1 MSDPAKPY
9 NNSTDAN
16 EKEFAGLAN
25 TQTNKVTTQHQEDAS
40 TATGPTATGTGVA
53 GPSRTPSSGGDDSVA
68 DLRERQAWSHKL
80 QNPLAGIDPEELA
93 NMGEAY
99 TRKHNIGVKK
109 GESGGVSE
117 EDIRAFRL
125 GAVIAGNPQ
134 LYTGGTSA
142 EPSTEGAVQP
152 QMEGASSS
160 QEKQVYGGGPFY
172 DQLTDNERDVLA
184 REETHKWSNPKQLYA
199 VIVICSLS
207 AAVQGMDETVVNGAQ
222 IFYKAAFKIDDDN
235 SSYDSWI
242 VGLCNSA
249 PYLCCAFIGC
259 WLTEPMNKRFGRK
272 GTVLI
277 ACIISAAACFW
288 QAFTNT
294 WYHMFIARFFLG
306 LGIGPKS
313 ATTPIFAAECA
324 PPKLRG
330 ALVMQWQMWTAFGI
344 MVGFIAD
351 LAFYFVPDHGIQLGL
366 NWRLMMGSAMIPALI
381 VIALIHTCV
390 ESPRWYLTKN
400 RHADAYDAICR
411 LRFEKVQAAR
421 DLFYMQTLLEAEE
434 EILHG
439 KKKAAEAAGQ
449 SRGRSLLHELFGIR
463 RNRNAVIASEIVM
476 FLQQF
481 CGVNLLAYYSSQI
494 FLDAKLSEVNAL
506 GASVGWGVINWL
518 FAIPAIYTIDTFG
531 RRNLLLT
538 TFPLMALF
546 LLLTGFSFWIPNPE
560 DGSSHAQTACVAL
573 GMYLFGIVYSP
584 GEGPVPFTYSAE
596 AYPLYLRPIG
606 MSLATATTWFFNFV
620 LSVTWPSLLLAFK
633 PQGAFGFYAAW
644 NIIGFFAV
652 LLFMPETKAK
662 TLEELDSVFS
672 VSLRRRAAYGWAQF
686 LYFFRRYVFFGG
698 KSVVAPE
705 EPIAEEFQ
713 HIQVPHYEK
722 HQYTQETQRDATARV

>member
-1 MSDPAKPY
+1 MADPYSKEAGKVNPGL
-9 NNSTDAN
+9 NNAHAN
-16 EKEFAGLAN
+16 K
-25 TQTNKVTTQHQEDAS
+25 AS
-40 TATGPTATGTGVA
+40 TSHYEGYGENMSTTTGPTAHGA
-53 GPSRTPSSGGDDSVA
+53 GPSRTPSSGGNDSEA

-80 QNPLAGIDPEELA
+80 QNPLAGIAPEELA

-99 TRKHNIGVKK
+99 ARKHNVGVPKEG
-109 GESGGVSE
+109 GEVSE

-134 LYTGGTSA
+134 MYTGGASA
-142 EPSTEGAVQP
+142 
-152 QMEGASSS
+152 ASSEQEVAAAARS
-160 QEKQVYGGGPFY
+160 GSGGSGGSGSTPAQEKQVYGGGPFY
-172 DQLTDNERDVLA
+172 DQLTDREREVLA
-184 REETHKWSNPKQLYA
+184 REETHKWSNPRQLYS
-199 VIVICSLS
+199 VIIICSLS

-222 IFYKAAFKIDDDN
+222 IFYKNEFGIGDPN
-235 SSYDSWI
+235 SSRDSWL

-272 GTVLI
+272 GTVFI
-277 ACIISAAACFW
+277 ACVISALACFW

-294 WYHMFIARFFLG
+294 WYHMFIARFCLG

-344 MVGFIAD
+344 MVGYVAD
-351 LAFYFVPDHGIQLGL
+351 LAFYFVPAHGIKQGL
-366 NWRLMMGSAMIPALI
+366 NWRLMMGSAMIPAVMVCL
-381 VIALIHTCV
+381 LIHTCV

-400 RHADAYDAICR
+400 RHADAYAAICR

-421 DLFYMQTLLEAEE
+421 DLFYMHTLLEAER

-439 KKKAAEAAGQ
+439 KNEAAKANGKK
-449 SRGRSLLHELFGIR
+449 GGHNWLKELFTVR
-463 RNRNAVIASEIVM
+463 RNRNAMIASEIVM
-476 FLQQF
+476 FMQQF
-481 CGVNLLAYYSSQI
+481 CGVNVIAYYSTQI
-494 FLDAKLSEVNAL
+494 FLDANLSEVSAL

-538 TFPLMALF
+538 TFPLMSLF
-546 LLLTGFSFWIPNPE
+546 LLFAGFSFWIPA
-560 DGSSHAQTACVAL
+560 DSDARVACVAL
-573 GMYLFGIVYSP
+573 GVYLFGIVYSP

-633 PQGAFGFYAAW
+633 PQGAFGWYAAW
-644 NIIGFFAV
+644 NIIGFIAV
-652 LLFMPETKAK
+652 LLLLPETKAK
-662 TLEELDSVFS
+662 TLEELDAVFS
-672 VSLRRRAAYGWAQF
+672 VPLRRRVAHGMAQF
-686 LYFFRRYVFFGG
+686 RYFFQRYVFCGG
-698 KSVVAPE
+698 RSVEAPP

-713 HIQVPHYEK
+713 HLHAPEYEK
-722 HQYTQETQRDATARV
+722 QQYQQESQRDATARV

>member
-1 MSDPAKPY
+1 MSDPAKPS
-9 NNSTDAN
+9 NNGAGAN
-16 EKEFAGLAN
+16 EKELAGLAN
-25 TQTNKVTTQHQEDAS
+25 TQTNKVSTQHHEDAS
-40 TATGPTATGTGVA
+40 TTTGPTATGTGVA
-53 GPSRTPSSGGDDSVA
+53 GPSRTPSSGGDDSAA

-99 TRKHNIGVKK
+99 CRKHNIVT
-109 GESGGVSE
+109 GESGAVSD
-117 EDIRAFRL
+117 EDVRAFRL

-134 LYTGGTSA
+134 LYAGGASATSS
-142 EPSTEGAVQP
+142 STEGVVQP
-152 QMEGASSS
+152 QTEGVASSS

-172 DQLTDNERDVLA
+172 DQLTEREREVLA
-184 REETHKWSNPKQLYA
+184 REETHKWSNPKQLYS
-199 VIVICSLS
+199 VIIICSLS

-222 IFYKAAFKIDDDN
+222 IFYKDAFKINDPN
-235 SSYDSWI
+235 SSRDSWLI
-242 VGLCNSA
+242 GLCNSA

-259 WLTEPMNKRFGRK
+259 WLTEPLNKRFGRK

-277 ACIISAAACFW
+277 ACVISAAACFW

-294 WYHMFIARFFLG
+294 WYHMFIARFCLG

-313 ATTPIFAAECA
+313 ATTPMFAAECA

-344 MVGFIAD
+344 MVGYVAD
-351 LAFYFVPDHGIQLGL
+351 LAFYFVPDHGVELGL
-366 NWRLMMGSAMIPALI
+366 NWRLMMGSAMIPAVI
-381 VIALIHTCV
+381 VVCLIHTCV

-400 RHADAYDAICR
+400 RHSDAFASICR

-421 DLFYMQTLLEAEE
+421 DLFYMHTLLEAER

-439 KKKAAEAAGQ
+439 KNKAAHAAGK
-449 SRGRSLLHELFGIR
+449 SRGHSLVKELFTVR
-463 RNRNAVIASEIVM
+463 RNRNAMIASEIVM
-476 FLQQF
+476 FMQQF
-481 CGVNLLAYYSSQI
+481 CGVNVLAYYSSQI
-494 FLDAKLSEVNAL
+494 FLDANLSQVSAL

-538 TFPLMALF
+538 TFPLMAIF
-546 LLLTGFSFWIPNPE
+546 LLFTGFSFWIPD
-560 DGSSHAQTACVAL
+560 DGNARIACVAL
-573 GMYLFGIVYSP
+573 GVYLFGIVYSP

-633 PQGAFGFYAAW
+633 PQGAFGWYAGW
-644 NIIGFFAV
+644 NVIGFFAV

-662 TLEELDSVFS
+662 TLEELDAVFS
-672 VSLRRRAAYGWAQF
+672 VSLRRRAAFGWAQF
-686 LYFFRRYVFFGG
+686 LYFFRRYIFCGG
-698 KSVVAPE
+698 RSVEAPQ

-713 HIQVPHYEK
+713 HMHPPEYEK
-722 HQYTQETQRDATARV
+722 QQYQQETQRDATARV